1 MDNTQ
6 KWLGQHGRDS
16 ELNLSEVLN
25 VAVRNPFWIASSAV
39 ATVVRPTVPVCI
51 GDCIDVVVLQP
62 SL

>member
-6 KWLGQHGRDS
+6 KWLRQHGRDS

-39 ATVVRPTVPVCI
+39 ATVVQCNSA
-51 GDCIDVVVLQP
+51 
-62 SL
+62 SLHT